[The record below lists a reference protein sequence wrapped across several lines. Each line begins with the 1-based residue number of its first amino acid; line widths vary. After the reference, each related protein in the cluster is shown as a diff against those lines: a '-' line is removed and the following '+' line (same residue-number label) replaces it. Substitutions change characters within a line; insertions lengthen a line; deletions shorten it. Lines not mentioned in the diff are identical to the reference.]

1 MTDKEQEKTEEGKAP
16 EAQHVSRAK
25 VEAALT
31 CEDEGILQLSATL
44 SLAQERL
51 LAVLI
56 DPIHYKKTNKQKADA
71 AGIHITTLYAYLRD
85 DDFSAV
91 LQECCKAML
100 NSNLAPIFDAMNK
113 TAAKEGREGTQDRKL
128 ALEVG
133 GIIEG
138 KGNSVTIQQNFSI
151 GQLMD
156 QIDGQT
162 SGLPQPHAIEEKD
175 STK

>member
-1 MTDKEQEKTEEGKAP
+1 MKEDQNSEKSEELITIQSAIEADKEEI
-16 EAQHVSRAK
+16 V
-25 VEAALT
+25 
-31 CEDEGILQLSATL
+31 QLSTTL
-44 SLAQERL
+44 SRAQERV
-51 LAVLI
+51 LATLI
-56 DPIHYKKTNKQKADA
+56 DPKHYKKTNCEKAKLADV
-71 AGIHITTLYAYLRD
+71 HITTLYAYLRD
-85 DDFSAV
+85 DDFTAV

-113 TAAKEGREGTQDRKL
+113 TASKEGREGTQDRKL

-138 KGNSVTIQQNFSI
+138 KGGGVTIQQNFSI

-162 SGLPQPHAIEEKD
+162 SGLPTPNVIEEKD